1 MICDTDFTRHP
12 AARPLLIHGQTGN
25 RWLHRRERIMNTC
38 KSLLACVVAIA
49 LAMLAACTLG
59 GAVAGGVVGHE
70 VTHSPAGTIGG
81 AVAGGI
87 IGHELGK

>member
-1 MICDTDFTRHP
+1 MKHRKTILAGAAVTLLP
-12 AARPLLIHGQTGN
+12 AL
-25 RWLHRRERIMNTC
+25 
-38 KSLLACVVAIA
+38 S
-49 LAMLAACTLG
+49 ACTLG

>member
-1 MICDTDFTRHP
+1 
-12 AARPLLIHGQTGN
+12 
-25 RWLHRRERIMNTC
+25 
-38 KSLLACVVAIA
+38 
-49 LAMLAACTLG
+49 MLAACTLG